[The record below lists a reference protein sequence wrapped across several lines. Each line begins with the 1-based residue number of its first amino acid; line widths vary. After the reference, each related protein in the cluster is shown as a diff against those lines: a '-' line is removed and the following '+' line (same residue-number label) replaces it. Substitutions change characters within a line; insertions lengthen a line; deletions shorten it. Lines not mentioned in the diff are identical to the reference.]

1 MPRWGIMVRKDG
13 CLKKDN
19 TILNRNQKKIRIS
32 EGRSEN
38 LDLE

>member
-19 TILNRNQKKIRIS
+19 TILNRNQKKSGILKGAVKI
-32 EGRSEN
+32 
-38 LDLE
+38 